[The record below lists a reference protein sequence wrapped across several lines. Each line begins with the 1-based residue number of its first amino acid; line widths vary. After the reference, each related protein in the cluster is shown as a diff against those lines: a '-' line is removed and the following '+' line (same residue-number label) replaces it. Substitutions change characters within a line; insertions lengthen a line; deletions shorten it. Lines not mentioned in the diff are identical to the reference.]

1 MCIFLYTVPVGGRR
15 VTIEQWRI
23 RAEKRATL
31 CWASHRLGVQQG
43 LSIILIQLK
52 EELLSDT
59 YLAYFH
65 YKNVELTYKLSCRFS
80 CRR

>member
-1 MCIFLYTVPVGGRR
+1 MYIFLYTVPVGGRR

-52 EELLSDT
+52 EELLNDICISC
-59 YLAYFH
+59 L
-65 YKNVELTYKLSCRFS
+65 LSLQKCRADL
-80 CRR
+80 